1 MISAPSALVALL
13 QNAGTDGLKEH
24 KLIWFSVKERGTG
37 NPIGRGIWDG
47 SEDLNYTVVSGV
59 TGLPEARAY
68 YGASLLSVG
77 DIVCTTDMTVQ
88 SVTINLSQI
97 ADVAQQL
104 IRQYNAR
111 LARVEIHT
119 LYMHPETGMPVGALL
134 DWVGEIDK
142 APIKTPAIGG
152 EGSIAIKT
160 VSDIMSMLTRVNGRK
175 SSFEDQRKHADG
187 DEWSK
192 YASTAGTWDVN
203 WGQKSK

>member
-37 NPIGRGIWDG
+37 NPVGRGIWDG

-68 YGASLLSVG
+68 YGAALLSVG

-119 LYMHPETGMPVGALL
+119 LYMHPETGMPVGELL

-142 APIKTPAIGG
+142 APVKTPAIGG